1 VGRGRRPL
9 SSSNKNNKQLRGKM
23 KKSLLVFTI
32 LISMLSVVNVSQA
45 NAGCTAENPCGTWA
59 MLDSQG
65 VVTNVIVCQ
74 ASVCG
79 GGTWAGQTVVPQ
91 VAPNPVT
98 HDTTGQGSYIGNKEA
113 GTTVTYSDNRF
124 NIVENSTIVREQTD
138 IDNNSTSVS
147 RVEIPV
153 TSKSFSY
160 EDTINKSYGD
170 VPMSIGLV
178 DESKETK
185 ISVLKNSEEET
196 EYESTSFS
204 ERKTIEELRSDV
216 AFKNLTLM
224 MSKIQTLIK
233 LLKGWLK

>member
-1 VGRGRRPL
+1 
-9 SSSNKNNKQLRGKM
+9 M
-23 KKSLLVFTI
+23 KTKASLIVI
-32 LISMLSVVNVSQA
+32 GLISSLISVVGISSA
-45 NAGCTAENPCGTWA
+45 NAECNASDPCGTWA
-59 MLDSQG
+59 MLDTQG

-113 GTTVTYSDNRF
+113 GTTVIYSDNRF
-124 NIVENSTIVREQTD
+124 NIVESSTIVREQTD
-138 IDNNSTSVS
+138 VENNSTSVS

-153 TSKSFSY
+153 ASRSFSY
-160 EDTINKSYGD
+160 EDTVNRSYGN
-170 VPMSIGLV
+170 VPMSVGLV
-178 DESKETK
+178 DESKDTK
-185 ISVLKNSEEET
+185 VSVLKNSDEGT

-204 ERKTIEELRSDV
+204 ERKTVEELKSDV

>member
-1 VGRGRRPL
+1 L
-9 SSSNKNNKQLRGKM
+9 SSSNKNKKQLRGKM

-45 NAGCTAENPCGTWA
+45 NANCTAENPCGTWA

-65 VVTNVIVCQ
+65 TVTNVIVCQ

-79 GGTWAGQTVVPQ
+79 GGEWAGQRVVPQ

-98 HDTTGQGSYIGNKEA
+98 HDTTGQGSYIGNKET
-113 GTTVTYSDNRF
+113 GSTVTYSDNRF
-124 NIVENSTIVREQTD
+124 NIVENSTITREQTD
-138 IDNNSTSVS
+138 VDNNSTSVS

-160 EDTINKSYGD
+160 EDTINRSYGN
-170 VPMSIGLV
+170 VPMSVGLV
-178 DESKETK
+178 DNSKDTK
-185 ISVLKNSEEET
+185 ISVLKTSDEGI

-204 ERKTIEELRSDV
+204 ERKTTEQLRSEV
-216 AFKNLTLM
+216 ASKNLSLLL
-224 MSKIQTLIK
+224 SKIQTLIK
-233 LLKGWLK
+233 LLNGWLK

>member
-1 VGRGRRPL
+1 
-9 SSSNKNNKQLRGKM
+9 M

-32 LISMLSVVNVSQA
+32 LISMLSVVNISQA

-98 HDTTGQGSYIGNKEA
+98 HDTTGQGSYIGNKES
-113 GTTVTYSDNRF
+113 GTTVTYSDNKF
-124 NIVENSTIVREQTD
+124 NIIENSTIAREQID
-138 IDNNSTSVS
+138 IDNNSTTVS

-160 EDTINKSYGD
+160 EDTINRSYGN
-170 VPMSIGLV
+170 VPMSAELI

-185 ISVLKNSEEET
+185 ISVLKNSNEDT

-204 ERKTIEELRSDV
+204 ERKSIEELRSDI
-216 AFKNLTLM
+216 AFKNLTLI
-224 MSKIQTLIK
+224 MSKIQTMLK
-233 LLKGWLK
+233 LLKGWIK

>member
-1 VGRGRRPL
+1 
-9 SSSNKNNKQLRGKM
+9 M
-23 KKSLLVFTI
+23 KKNLLIFTI

-45 NAGCTAENPCGTWA
+45 SANCTAENPCGTWA

-65 VVTNVIVCQ
+65 TVTNVIVCQ

-79 GGTWAGQTVVPQ
+79 GGVWAGQRVVPQ

-98 HDTTGQGSYIGNKEA
+98 HDTTGQGSYIGNKET

-138 IDNNSTSVS
+138 IENNSTSVS

-153 TSKSFSY
+153 ISKSFSY
-160 EDTINKSYGD
+160 EDTINTSYGN

-185 ISVLKNSEEET
+185 VSVLKNSKEKT

-204 ERKTIEELRSDV
+204 ERKTVEELRSDV

>member
-1 VGRGRRPL
+1 
-9 SSSNKNNKQLRGKM
+9 M
-23 KKSLLVFTI
+23 KKNLLVFTI

-45 NAGCTAENPCGTWA
+45 NANCTAENPCGTWA

-79 GGTWAGQTVVPQ
+79 GGEWAGQRVVPQ

-98 HDTTGQGSYIGNKEA
+98 HDTTGQGSYIGNKET

-124 NIVENSTIVREQTD
+124 NIVENSTITREQTD
-138 IDNNSTSVS
+138 VDNNSTSVS

-153 TSKSFSY
+153 ASRSFSY
-160 EDTINKSYGD
+160 EDTVNRSYGN
-170 VPMSIGLV
+170 VPMSVGIV
-178 DESKETK
+178 DESKDTK
-185 ISVLKNSEEET
+185 ISVLKNSDEGA

-204 ERKTIEELRSDV
+204 ERKTTEQLRSEV
-216 AFKNLTLM
+216 ASRNLSLLL
-224 MSKIQTLIK
+224 SKIQTLIK
-233 LLKGWLK
+233 LLNGWLK

>member
-1 VGRGRRPL
+1 
-9 SSSNKNNKQLRGKM
+9 M
-23 KKSLLVFTI
+23 KTKASLI
-32 LISMLSVVNVSQA
+32 IIGLISSLISVSGISSA
-45 NAGCTAENPCGTWA
+45 NAECNSSDPCGTWA
-59 MLDSQG
+59 MLDTHG

-79 GGTWAGQTVVPQ
+79 GGTWAGQIVVPQ

-98 HDTTGQGSYIGNKEA
+98 NDTTGQGSYIGNKEV

-124 NIVENSTIVREQTD
+124 NIVESSTIVREQTD
-138 IDNNSTSVS
+138 VENNSTSVS

-160 EDTINKSYGD
+160 EDTINRSYGN
-170 VPMSIGLV
+170 VPMSVGLI
-178 DESKETK
+178 DESKDTK
-185 ISVLKNSEEET
+185 VSVLKNSDEGT

-204 ERKTIEELRSDV
+204 ERKTVEELRSDV

-224 MSKIQTLIK
+224 MSKIQTLIN